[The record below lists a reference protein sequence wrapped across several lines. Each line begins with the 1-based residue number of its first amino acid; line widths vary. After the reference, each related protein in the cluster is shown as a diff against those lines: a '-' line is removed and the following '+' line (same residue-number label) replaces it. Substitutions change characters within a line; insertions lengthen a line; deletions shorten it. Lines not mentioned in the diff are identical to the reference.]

1 MFVKIIIINNRLRT
15 PSAKDSHTPAS
26 KPRWYLSC
34 LSARLLFLFAAN
46 SSLWISVSNSS
57 NFWLILNEFNCTNLN
72 QKNVLFKK
80 TETMKEFISKN
91 TLLVITLTISI
102 SSFLAYLRLESDAK
116 ESAARIDNIISI
128 LKIPTQ
134 TQFNKDSLVNEL
146 KEGNFRED
154 YYTKQLAMQSDWFI
168 LYVTALFGILSIIG
182 FAYFSHEIN
191 RTKDY
196 INEKIDDEQKKS
208 MIHRMEFKEL
218 KIDHYQALGNIS
230 TIAALISI
238 EQGLSVQTIKR
249 SMEKT

>member
-1 MFVKIIIINNRLRT
+1 
-15 PSAKDSHTPAS
+15 
-26 KPRWYLSC
+26 
-34 LSARLLFLFAAN
+34 
-46 SSLWISVSNSS
+46 
-57 NFWLILNEFNCTNLN
+57 
-72 QKNVLFKK
+72 
-80 TETMKEFISKN
+80 MKEFISKN

-249 SMEKT
+249 SMEAVRLLKVAPGRSFFNQEFSHMGLYRVLDLDTLSDDFALFYWLLVRSLP

>member
-1 MFVKIIIINNRLRT
+1 
-15 PSAKDSHTPAS
+15 
-26 KPRWYLSC
+26 
-34 LSARLLFLFAAN
+34 
-46 SSLWISVSNSS
+46 
-57 NFWLILNEFNCTNLN
+57 
-72 QKNVLFKK
+72 
-80 TETMKEFISKN
+80 MKEFISKN

>member
-1 MFVKIIIINNRLRT
+1 
-15 PSAKDSHTPAS
+15 
-26 KPRWYLSC
+26 
-34 LSARLLFLFAAN
+34 
-46 SSLWISVSNSS
+46 
-57 NFWLILNEFNCTNLN
+57 
-72 QKNVLFKK
+72 
-80 TETMKEFISKN
+80 MKEFISKN

-249 SMEKT
+249 SMEAVAYLIRAYHETDDDNLRTARLLKVAPGRSFFNQEFSHMGLYRVLDLDTLSDDFALFYWLLVRSLP